1 MHRLTAKL
9 LLLFALLGNFV
20 PIALA
25 VSPAA
30 VPKCCLRK
38 GVHHCH
44 NAALAG
50 EELSLFSNL
59 CGSHDCC
66 RAATPA
72 HWAHLE
78 ARNGASSAS
87 HIEIYLNYFHPA
99 SLSLEALSS
108 LSTRGPPQVSIL

>member
-1 MHRLTAKL
+1 MHRLTARL

-25 VSPAA
+25 VSPAST
-30 VPKCCLRK
+30 PKCCLRK

-44 NAALAG
+44 DTWLAG
-50 EELSLFSNL
+50 EELSLSANS

-72 HWAHLE
+72 HWAHPE
-78 ARNGASSAS
+78 ARNAAASA
-87 HIEIYLNYFHPA
+87 HHVELYLNNAHPA
-99 SLSLEALSS
+99 SLSLVAFSS

>member
-9 LLLFALLGNFV
+9 LLIFALLGNFV

-25 VSPAA
+25 LSPAA

-66 RAATPA
+66 RAAAPVY
-72 HWAHLE
+72 WAHLE
-78 ARNGASSAS
+78 ARNSSAAVQS
-87 HIEIYLNYFHPA
+87 IEIHLNQTRPSRFNAEAPA
-99 SLSLEALSS
+99 SLS
-108 LSTRGPPQVSIL
+108 TRAPPELSIL